1 MNALQSAQIQF
12 DGRLPPPVSE
22 TPQELAEAEWI
33 ANGVEQLLM
42 GVDVK
47 VKRRFR
53 AERSVTFAQFAQA
66 VGAFTA
72 HQCACVGD
80 ATGAM
85 GMMVIGSLMGFRSM
99 ARQAAD
105 DVLDSHAPLG
115 ELARIAEELL
125 KPLAEDGVKA
135 QAEDNAL

>member
-12 DGRLPPPVSE
+12 DGRLPTPVSE

-42 GVDVK
+42 GADVK

-66 VGAFTA
+66 VDEFAMEQLSRFCKAPGALG
-72 HQCACVGD
+72 V
-80 ATGAM
+80 
-85 GMMVIGSLMGFRSM
+85 MVIGSLIRCRTTALQGATDALASP
-99 ARQAAD
+99 
-105 DVLDSHAPLG
+105 APLG
-115 ELARIAEELL
+115 ELIRIAEDLL
-125 KPLAEDGVKA
+125 RPLAEEGVKA
-135 QAEDNAL
+135 QVEDDLL